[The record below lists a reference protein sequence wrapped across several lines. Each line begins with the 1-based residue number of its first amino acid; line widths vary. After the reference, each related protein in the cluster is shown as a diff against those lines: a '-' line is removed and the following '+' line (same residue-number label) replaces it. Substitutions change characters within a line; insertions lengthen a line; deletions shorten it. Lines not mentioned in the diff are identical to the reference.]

1 MGEQGF
7 DRNCRSQRALRRRA
21 RAEPRSFFRQ
31 SSACGILAAVLG
43 SAFVG
48 CASHPRSDGSMAQP
62 FRSKDA
68 HASSS
73 IPLDH
78 PATQLSLAGYEE
90 TSVPAS
96 TELEASG
103 PVVQAAPRV
112 LMEQPL
118 MPMRLEDFESLA
130 LSRNPSIQQLIAT
143 TQKSAGF
150 RTQVGLLPNPTVGY
164 QAVQL
169 ADEGTDQHTVFIEQ
183 EIVTGKKLRMNEAV
197 LNETLR
203 AQLWDLEAQ
212 KQRVLTD
219 TRTKFTVV
227 LAAQKRLALVD
238 DFYHV
243 ANRGVEIAKLRLD
256 AQEGSRIDL
265 LQATIQ
271 LNELQLLQQQ
281 TRVALQAAW
290 RELSVVSGIP
300 EADFRGVAGDFS
312 SQSLDNDWTQIAN
325 QILAENPQ
333 YQAARVRID
342 RARLNLQRQEVQPKP
357 NWTIQLASG
366 VDNGTDS
373 GMINLEVGAPLAIYN
388 RNQGNIAAAKA
399 EYCRAVA
406 DAARMEAAIRA
417 RAAEVA
423 GSHQQAAAAT
433 KMYAE
438 SILPSAQETL
448 DLAEIAY
455 KSGETSFLQ
464 VLAARRT
471 FFESQLRYVQS
482 QEELTIAKMRIDG
495 LLLEDSLVESGDDSG
510 DAGLRDLTLSQQ

>member
-1 MGEQGF
+1 MGEQDF
-7 DRNCRSQRALRRRA
+7 DRNCQGQKALRRRVY
-21 RAEPRSFFRQ
+21 REPRSFFRQ
-31 SSACGILAAVLG
+31 RSACGFFAAVLG
-43 SAFVG
+43 IVFVG
-48 CASHPRSDGSMAQP
+48 CASHPPADWSPAQP
-62 FRSKDA
+62 LRSNDA
-68 HASSS
+68 QASSLPPS
-73 IPLDH
+73 DYPAMPL
-78 PATQLSLAGYEE
+78 TLAGYEE
-90 TSVPAS
+90 TSAPAR
-96 TELEASG
+96 TESAAG
-103 PVVQAAPRV
+103 TPVVQAAPRV

-118 MPMRLEDFESLA
+118 VPMRLEDFESLA

-219 TRTKFTVV
+219 TRTKFAVV

-256 AQEGSRIDL
+256 AQEESRIDL

-271 LNELQLLQQQ
+271 LNELRLLQQQ
-281 TRVALQAAW
+281 TRIALQAAW
-290 RELSVVSGIP
+290 RELSVVAGIP
-300 EADFRGVAGDFS
+300 EADFLGVAGDFS
-312 SQSLDNDWTQIAN
+312 SHPLEADSEQIAN
-325 QILAENPQ
+325 QILAESPQ

-342 RARLNLQRQEVQPKP
+342 RARLNLRRQEVQPKP

-406 DAARMEAAIRA
+406 DAARVEAAIRT

-438 SILPSAQETL
+438 SILPSAQEIL

-464 VLAARRT
+464 LLAARRT

-482 QEELTIAKMRIDG
+482 QEELTIAKTRIDG
-495 LLLEDSLVESGDDSG
+495 LLLEDSLQESGDDSG